1 MPLLRLRQIIRERT
15 GKIPML
21 SYLLWKGKIVLST
34 GSPHVKVVTIREATA
49 LTLKWAESLPNKFD
63 VIIGVPRSGLWIA
76 SILALKF
83 GRPLS
88 TPNAFVHGEVWQSLH
103 VKKSN
108 VHNVLLVEDDV
119 IHGRQIGKAYRQLK
133 QFDSTLK
140 IETASL
146 FVTSEAKNIPDY
158 YHAVSNPPL
167 LYEWTLLTNMGDVG
181 KIAVDM
187 DGVLCEN
194 CPSEVDLD
202 ENRYIRW
209 LENAKAYLIP
219 QFEIDAIVTSRLEKY
234 RELTEAWL
242 KKHDVKYKSLFM
254 LKVPSKRER
263 NFDVIINHK
272 ADAIRKVQPFWFW
285 ESNIMEAEAIKRKV
299 RLPVLCIG
307 NMTLLS

>member
-1 MPLLRLRQIIRERT
+1 LIRLRQIIRENRS
-15 GKIPML
+15 KVPL
-21 SYLLWKGKIVLST
+21 LYYLLWKGKMVLST
-34 GSPHVKVVTIREATA
+34 GSSHVKVVTIQEATA
-49 LTLKWAESLPNKFD
+49 LTLKWAEKLPNNYD
-63 VIIGVPRSGLWIA
+63 AIIGIARSGLWIA

-88 TPNAFVHGEVWQSLH
+88 TPNNFVHGEVWQSLH
-103 VKKSN
+103 VEKPKIHS
-108 VHNVLLVEDDV
+108 VLLVEDDV
-119 IHGRQIGKAYRQLK
+119 IHGRQIRRAYRQLK

-146 FVTSEAKNIPDY
+146 FVTSEAKNLIDY
-158 YHAVSNPPL
+158 YYAVRNPPL
-167 LYEWTLLTNMGDVG
+167 LYEWTLLTNMGEIG

-194 CPSEVDLD
+194 CPSEIDLNED
-202 ENRYIRW
+202 RYIKW
-209 LENAKAYLIP
+209 LETAKPYLIP
-219 QFEIDAIVTSRLEKY
+219 QFQIDAIVTARLEKY

-242 KKHDVKYKSLFM
+242 KKHGVKYKSLFM
-254 LKVPSKRER
+254 LKVPSKKER

-272 ADAIRKVQPFWFW
+272 ADVIRSVQPFWFW
-285 ESNIMEAEAIKRKV
+285 ESNMMEAEAIKRKV